1 MHAILRFL
9 ICCIFFAIALDADAQ
24 ALLPTRADDPEAMS
38 GNPALAPFKW
48 MGMLIVQNPV
58 PNKSGLGLCT
68 GEFIAPNVVMTAGHC
83 LRDLPENPTGPWPD
97 VTKATFWLQYQNR
110 SGIPFKILCG
120 EVNPGWAVPGNFSQ
134 LNSNDQNNALEQ
146 AFEHDYAML
155 LVDGTSPTGYM
166 PYALDWK
173 GKYDYAVAMGYPAD
187 ILENTVIQK
196 MPGIIFS
203 ADAIPTGYSSNV
215 IGQWSPVTKA
225 LEGMSGGAWV
235 AYPDSTE
242 GAGHNV
248 LLAVTSFGPVTNSGA
263 QQLPGG
269 NFAAY
274 LRAVEF
280 NPLLISVLN
289 GCR

>member
-1 MHAILRFL
+1 MRSISRFL
-9 ICCIFFAIALDADAQ
+9 LCCSLFTNALPASAQ
-24 ALLPTRADDPEAMS
+24 FLLPSRADDTEAMS
-38 GNPALAPFKW
+38 GNPALAPYKW
-48 MGMLIVQNPV
+48 MGMLIVQNPLA
-58 PNKSGLGLCT
+58 NKPGLGLCT

-97 VTKATFWLQYQNR
+97 PTKATFWLQYQNR
-110 SGIPFKILCG
+110 SGIPFKVLCG
-120 EVNPGWAVPGNFSQ
+120 EVNPGWQVPQNFTQ
-134 LNSNDQNNALEQ
+134 LSSNDQTAALER

-155 LVDGTSPTGYM
+155 LVDGTSPTGAM

-173 GKYDYAVAMGYPAD
+173 GKYDHAVAIGYPAD
-187 ILENTVIQK
+187 ILENTIIQN
-196 MPGIIFS
+196 MPGLIFS
-203 ADAIPTGYSSNV
+203 ADAIPIGYSGNI

-235 AYPDSTE
+235 AHPDASE
-242 GAGHNV
+242 AAGHNV
-248 LLAVTSFGPVTNSGA
+248 LIAVTSFGPVTNSGA
-263 QQLPGG
+263 QQFPGG